1 MNLGQS
7 LTNQNEF
14 SREFRQRMDGKLK
27 QAIPNSFIRKKKLS
41 ELTTNQEI
49 YNQSFKPHFISKSL
63 PDDHIYEWERIQLMR
78 SQPVDD
84 RILGGKYR
92 YFMK

>member
-1 MNLGQS
+1 MKLGQS

-14 SREFRQRMDGKLK
+14 SQEFRQRIDGKLK
-27 QAIPNSFIRKKKLS
+27 QDISNDFIRKKKLS

-63 PDDHIYEWERIQLMR
+63 PDDHIYEWERIQHMR
-78 SQPVDD
+78 S
-84 RILGGKYR
+84 
-92 YFMK
+92 